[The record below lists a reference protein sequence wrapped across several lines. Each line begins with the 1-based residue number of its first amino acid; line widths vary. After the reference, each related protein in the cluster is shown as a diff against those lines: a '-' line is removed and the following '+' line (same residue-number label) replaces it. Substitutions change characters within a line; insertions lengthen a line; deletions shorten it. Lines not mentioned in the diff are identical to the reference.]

1 MVQILRSGV
10 QLAVEVPIM
19 YGEEEKVGVL
29 AERDDVKKGTE
40 KLMNE
45 EEEGVERRKRAKE
58 LGESARWAME
68 EVVLLT
74 ST

>member
-1 MVQILRSGV
+1 M
-10 QLAVEVPIM
+10 
-19 YGEEEKVGVL
+19 L
-29 AERDDVKKGTE
+29 AERDDVKKGTD

-68 EVVLLT
+68 EGGSSCLNMTLLIQEIKAQANG
-74 ST
+74 